1 MANRLKFSDFAFDT
15 LPDGR
20 CRARVGLQL
29 GENTAY
35 EGNSEGLSSPTGEL
49 RCAAQAAVK
58 ALEQAVDGKVDLE
71 LLGVKSVRA
80 FDSTVVIVSLACHDK
95 ESHRMVG
102 SCLSEGHH
110 ARGAALAVL
119 NATNRLLGNLVFT
132 R

>member
-1 MANRLKFSDFAFDT
+1 MSNRLKFSEFDFDT

-20 CRARVGLQL
+20 CRARVGLEK
-29 GENTAY
+29 GDEESY
-35 EGNSEGLSSPTGEL
+35 EGSSEGLSSPTGDL
-49 RCAAQAAVK
+49 RCAAQAAVH
-58 ALEQAVDGKVDLE
+58 ALEHAVEGKVDLE

-80 FDSTVVIVSLACHDK
+80 FDSTVVIVSLACHEQ
-95 ESHRMVG
+95 ESRRMVG

-119 NATNRLLGNLVFT
+119 NATNRMLGNLVFT

>member
-1 MANRLKFSDFAFDT
+1 MSNRLKFSEFDFDT

-29 GENTAY
+29 GDHISF
-35 EGNSEGLSSPTGEL
+35 EGSSEGLGSPTGEL
-49 RCAAQAAVK
+49 RCAAQAAVQ
-58 ALEQAVDGKVDLE
+58 ALEQAVKGKVDLE

-80 FDSTVVIVSLACHDK
+80 FDSTVVIVSLACHEQ

-110 ARGAALAVL
+110 ARGAVLAVL
-119 NATNRLLGNLVFT
+119 NATNRMLGNLVFT